1 MPADPKPPAVWTI
14 EALERE
20 RQSRLKEAVAGEPS
34 ATGKAEKRDAL
45 AAQIAKFQNPED
57 PDAPSTCK
65 SYEAAEALIIK
76 AMKKGAKMAEVRL
89 DLTHQRL
96 TVVPADVLRLGE
108 SLVQLSVVGNSI
120 LELPADLDLCKR
132 LRVLN
137 LAANELAGLPKLTT
151 MRELMHVGLGYNR
164 VTDAG
169 LPALSRCLPS
179 SLQSLDLTANE
190 LINLEGLLELFDE
203 KFHSLRHLSLKSN
216 PLAIRGDYR
225 SIVAK
230 SSFGAHVTLLD
241 GAELGAADTQPAAVP
256 EAASG
261 GGEGAEGE
269 GEEEEE
275 AAEVVDDGKPK
286 VTLKVTVMQLSGV
299 PEVAAPAPADEAAPA
314 PAPATGEGEGEAEQ
328 QIVVEFTLLGKKTC
342 TRPMTRAPVVDF
354 ESTSVELIVP
364 RSVALRD
371 ELIVHGIPFD
381 VYTLTPPAAAPEG
394 GEEEQAGEAE
404 PERALLGTVSTYWG
418 SLASGEAELS
428 QVSSAFV
435 QPPAPK
441 KKSKKKPA
449 KLPPPFTL
457 SIAASIQILA

>member
-20 RQSRLKEAVAGEPS
+20 RQTRLKEAVAGEPS
-34 ATGKAEKRDAL
+34 KTGKAERRDAL
-45 AAQIAKFQNPED
+45 AAEIKKFQNPED
-57 PDAPSTCK
+57 PDAPPTCK

-151 MRELMHVGLGYNR
+151 MRDLIHVGLGYNKI
-164 VTDAG
+164 TDAG
-169 LPALSRCLPS
+169 LPMLSRCLPS

-190 LINLEGLLELFDE
+190 LIDLEGLLELFDE

-225 SIVAK
+225 STVAK
-230 SSFGAHVTLLD
+230 SSFGAHVNLLD
-241 GAELGAADTQPAAVP
+241 GGDLSAADTAPAAVP

-261 GGEGAEGE
+261 GGEGAELE
-269 GEEEEE
+269 GEDEEA

-286 VTLKVTVMQLSGV
+286 ITLKVTVMQLSGV
-299 PEVAAPAPADEAAPA
+299 PEVAASAPATDEAA

-328 QIVVEFTLLGKKTC
+328 LVVEFTLLGKKTC

-364 RSVALRD
+364 RSVELRD

-381 VYTLTPPAAAPEG
+381 VYTLSPPAAAPE

-404 PERALLGTVSTYWG
+404 PERSLLGTVSTHWG
-418 SLASGEAELS
+418 SLASGEAELT

-441 KKSKKKPA
+441 TKSKKPA
-449 KLPPPFTL
+449 KLPPPFKL
-457 SIAASIQILA
+457 SVTASIQILA